1 MFQGTHLPSSCQGV
15 PDGQGEGDR
24 SSQSGEEEHVLQ
36 VVADLVLPAQVQEE
50 GQRVNVQ
57 GTTEDDRHEGG
68 EDEAWRTKQ
77 QMKFCGRIRNYLQK
91 KHFWRW
97 PRFNH
102 CLDGVSELR

>member
-1 MFQGTHLPSSCQGV
+1 M
-15 PDGQGEGDR
+15 DR
-24 SSQSGEEEHVLQ
+24 AKSGEEEHVLQ